1 MALLPAGCGKKFLQ
15 PVFARQEKE
24 MQGCPLLQGTSFIM
38 SAAGSID
45 LYRGIGY
52 NNQALINSS
61 MCENRRKS
69 RKEHPV
75 VLV

>member
-1 MALLPAGCGKKFLQ
+1 
-15 PVFARQEKE
+15 

-38 SAAGSID
+38 SVAGSID

-61 MCENRRKS
+61 MCENRGKS